1 MNGKRRVKN
10 ESYGRAGGAMK
21 YSFRKDNDWLL
32 IITTFLLAGFGLVM
46 VFSAS
51 YAMGIGQ
58 TNPNPYAF
66 IQRQILW
73 FGLAIFA
80 FIFVMHF
87 PYRFYRKMSPFIIL
101 LSVISLFMVLLPV
114 IGHEINGAQRW
125 IRVGPINFQPSEF
138 VKIGMI
144 IYLAQVYS
152 QKQAYIDQFVKG
164 VMPPLVVV
172 GFVFGL
178 IMMQPDLGTATSI
191 LIVTF
196 FLVFFSGAKWRH
208 LIGLGIVGITLF
220 VVFALS
226 APYRVKRLT
235 SFQDPFA
242 DPTDTGHQV
251 IQSYIALAHGGLSGT
266 GLGQSVQKLF
276 YLPEAHTDFILAVVA
291 EELGLFGVL
300 FVLGAHSLILIRGV
314 IIGSRCKSPFGS
326 LLAFGIVFQ
335 IAIQIIFNVGAVTG
349 MLPITGIT
357 LPLVSNGGSSLF
369 FTLVSLAILANVS
382 RNNIRQ
388 QRLKEQ
394 EETQLSAS

>member
-1 MNGKRRVKN
+1 
-10 ESYGRAGGAMK
+10 
-21 YSFRKDNDWLL
+21 
-32 IITTFLLAGFGLVM
+32 
-46 VFSAS
+46 
-51 YAMGIGQ
+51 
-58 TNPNPYAF
+58 
-66 IQRQILW
+66 
-73 FGLAIFA
+73 
-80 FIFVMHF
+80 
-87 PYRFYRKMSPFIIL
+87 
-101 LSVISLFMVLLPV
+101 
-114 IGHEINGAQRW
+114 
-125 IRVGPINFQPSEF
+125 
-138 VKIGMI
+138 
-144 IYLAQVYS
+144 
-152 QKQAYIDQFVKG
+152 
-164 VMPPLVVV
+164 
-172 GFVFGL
+172 
-178 IMMQPDLGTATSI
+178 
-191 LIVTF
+191 
-196 FLVFFSGAKWRH
+196 
-208 LIGLGIVGITLF
+208 
-220 VVFALS
+220 VFALS

-300 FVLGAHSLILIRGV
+300 VVLGAHSLILIRGV

>member
-1 MNGKRRVKN
+1 
-10 ESYGRAGGAMK
+10 MK

-32 IITTFLLAGFGLVM
+32 IITTFLLAAFGLVM

-51 YAMGIGQ
+51 YPIGLGQ
-58 TNPNPYAF
+58 TVPNAYSF
-66 IQRQILW
+66 IQRQLLW
-73 FGLAIFA
+73 FVLAIFA
-80 FIFVMHF
+80 FLIVMHF
-87 PYRFYRKMSPFIIL
+87 PYRFYRKLSPIIIL
-101 LSVISLFMVLLPV
+101 LSIVSLFLVLLPWLGV
-114 IGHEINGAQRW
+114 TIGGAQRW
-125 IRVGPINFQPSEF
+125 IQLGPMRVQPSEF

-191 LIVTF
+191 LLVTF

-208 LIGLGIVGITLF
+208 LIGLGVVGVTLF
-220 VVFALS
+220 GVFAMS
-226 APYRVKRLT
+226 APYRVRRLT
-235 SFQDPFA
+235 SYQDPFA
-242 DPTDTGHQV
+242 DPTGDGHQV
-251 IQSYIALAHGGLSGT
+251 IQSYIAMAHGGLSGT
-266 GLGQSVQKLF
+266 GLGQSVQKLY
-276 YLPEAHTDFILAVVA
+276 YLPEAHTDFILAIVA
-291 EELGLFGVL
+291 EELGLLGVL
-300 FVLGAHSLILIRGV
+300 IVLGLHTIILIKGV
-314 IIGSRCKSPFGS
+314 RIGARCKSPFGS

-335 IAIQIIFNVGAVTG
+335 IAIQIIFNIGAVTG
-349 MLPITGIT
+349 MLPITGIP

-369 FTLVSLAILANVS
+369 FTLISLAILANIS

-388 QRLKEQ
+388 KRLKDFN

>member
-1 MNGKRRVKN
+1 
-10 ESYGRAGGAMK
+10 MK

-58 TNPNPYAF
+58 TIPNAYAF
-66 IQRQILW
+66 IQRQLLW
-73 FGLAIFA
+73 FGLAVFA
-80 FIFVMHF
+80 FIIVMHF
-87 PYRFYRKMSPFIIL
+87 PYRFYRKMSPLIIL
-101 LSVISLFMVLLPV
+101 LSIILLFLVLLPV
-114 IGHEINGAQRW
+114 IGHEINGSQRW
-125 IRVGPINFQPSEF
+125 IRVGPINFQPTEL
-138 VKIGMI
+138 VKIGII

-208 LIGLGIVGITLF
+208 LIGLGMVGITLF

-242 DPTDTGHQV
+242 DPTDTGHQI

-276 YLPEAHTDFILAVVA
+276 YLPEAHTDFIMAVVG

-300 FVLGAHSLILIRGV
+300 FVLGAHSIILVRGV
-314 IIGSRCKSPFGS
+314 MIGSRCKSPFGS

-335 IAIQIIFNVGAVTG
+335 IAVQIIFNVGAVTG

-369 FTLVSLAILANVS
+369 FTLVSLAILANIS

-388 QRLKEQ
+388 ERLKEHK
-394 EETQLSAS
+394 EEMQLSAS

>member
-1 MNGKRRVKN
+1 
-10 ESYGRAGGAMK
+10 MK

-32 IITTFLLAGFGLVM
+32 IITTFLLAAFGLLM

-51 YAMGIGQ
+51 YALGIVRDI
-58 TNPNPYAF
+58 PNPYAF
-66 IQRQILW
+66 IQRQFLW
-73 FGLAIFA
+73 FGLAVFA
-80 FIFVMHF
+80 FFIVMHF
-87 PYRFYRKMSPFIIL
+87 PYRFYRKMSPYIIL
-101 LSVISLFMVLLPV
+101 FSVVSLFLVLVPG
-114 IGHEINGAQRW
+114 IGLDINGAQRW
-125 IRVGPINFQPSEF
+125 VDLKILVVQPSEF
-138 VKIGMI
+138 VKLGMI

-152 QKQAYIDQFVKG
+152 QKQAYIDQFIKG

-191 LIVTF
+191 LLVTLL
-196 FLVFFSGAKWRH
+196 LVFFSGAKWRH
-208 LIGLGIVGITLF
+208 LIGLAAVGTSLF

-242 DPTDTGHQV
+242 DPSGSGHQV
-251 IQSYIALAHGGLSGT
+251 IQSYIAMAHGGLSGT

-276 YLPEAHTDFILAVVA
+276 YLPEAHTDFILAVVS

-300 FVLGAHSLILIRGV
+300 FVLGLHALILIKGV
-314 IIGSRCKSPFGS
+314 MIGTKCRDPFGS

-349 MLPITGIT
+349 LLPITGIP
-357 LPLVSNGGSSLF
+357 LPLISNGGSSLLI
-369 FTLVSLAILANVS
+369 TLVSLAILANIS

-388 QRLKEQ
+388 RRQKDDKD
-394 EETQLSAS
+394 ETQLSAS

>member
-1 MNGKRRVKN
+1 
-10 ESYGRAGGAMK
+10 MK

-32 IITTFLLAGFGLVM
+32 IFTTFLLAIFGLVM

-51 YAMGIGQ
+51 YALGIVGE
-58 TNPNPYAF
+58 NPNPYAF
-66 IQRQILW
+66 IQRQIVW
-73 FGLAIFA
+73 FGLAAFA
-80 FIFVMHF
+80 FLVVMHV
-87 PYRFYRKMSPFIIL
+87 PYRLYRNLSPIIIIL
-101 LSVISLFMVLLPV
+101 SVLALFLVLTPFL
-114 IGHEINGAQRW
+114 GRDINGAQRW
-125 IRVGPINFQPSEF
+125 IDLKVLVVQPSEF
-138 VKIGMI
+138 VKLGMI

-152 QKQAYIDQFVKG
+152 QKQAYIDQFIRG

-172 GFVFGL
+172 GIVFGL

-191 LIVTF
+191 LLVT
-196 FLVFFSGAKWRH
+196 LMIVFFSGAKWRH
-208 LIGLGIVGITLF
+208 LIGLAAVGVSLF

-226 APYRVKRLT
+226 APYRVRRLT

-242 DPTDTGHQV
+242 DPTGTGFHV
-251 IQSYIALAHGGLSGT
+251 IQSYIAMAHGGISGT

-276 YLPEAHTDFILAVVA
+276 YLPEAHTDFILAVVS

-300 FVLGAHSLILIRGV
+300 FVLGAHTLIITRGV
-314 IIGSRCKSPFGS
+314 MIGTRCKNPFGS

-349 MLPITGIT
+349 MLPITGIP

-369 FTLVSLAILANVS
+369 ITLVSLAILANIS

-388 QRLKEQ
+388 NRQKEYK